1 VVVDDEPAAVR
12 ALVRLLK
19 ETGRVEVVSTAPG
32 ADEALALPGWAEV
45 DVAFLDIVMPGMT
58 GIELARRLPGNPLV
72 VFVTGYDGYAEQAF
86 RVNAV
91 DFLRKPV
98 APAQLEET
106 LDRLEGRVADPT
118 RQGARVM
125 AEQVARYLQAGTG
138 PGATGRLEHVGGRVG
153 ASVKIMDL
161 AVITNFVSEDR
172 LVYAMTTTK
181 ERQVV
186 DPSLDELERRLD
198 PARWVRIHRTCIVN
212 LAHAE
217 LIPGLFGRGTVM
229 RLKDGTELDV
239 ARERV
244 RALIERLG
252 L

>member
-1 VVVDDEPAAVR
+1 MSAALRAVVVDDEPAAVW

-19 ETGRVEVVSTAPG
+19 ETGRVEVAGTAPG

-106 LDRLEGRVADPT
+106 LDRLEGRLADPT
-118 RQGARVM
+118 RPGAREM
-125 AEQVARYLQAGTG
+125 GDLVARYLDAGTG
-138 PGATGRLEHVGGRVG
+138 RGATGRLEHVGGRVG
-153 ASVKIMDL
+153 AGV
-161 AVITNFVSEDR
+161 
-172 LVYAMTTTK
+172 MT
-181 ERQVV
+181 
-186 DPSLDELERRLD
+186 
-198 PARWVRIHRTCIVN
+198 
-212 LAHAE
+212 
-217 LIPGLFGRGTVM
+217 M
-229 RLKDGTELDV
+229 DV
-239 ARERV
+239 AVDHALCGPGPAGV
-244 RALIERLG
+244 RDDDDRSRTWSTPRWTS
-252 L
+252 